1 MIRIE
6 PKYIYRL
13 YYMHDINHVNDIEKI
28 NLLHDILKPS
38 KHGKITNYNYPF
50 ILNGFIN
57 TWRFKVEV

>member
-57 TWRFKVEV
+57 T